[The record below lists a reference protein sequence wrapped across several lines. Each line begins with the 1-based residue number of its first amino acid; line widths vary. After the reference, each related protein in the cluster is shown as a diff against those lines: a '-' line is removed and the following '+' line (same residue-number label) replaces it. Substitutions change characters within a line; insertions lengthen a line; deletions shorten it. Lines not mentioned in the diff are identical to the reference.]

1 MSALYAGFLCTLLL
15 MGTVAGLFG
24 CMSAARC
31 HRRAAFALCL
41 AMAALNFIPLT
52 AVLAHLPT
60 CGELPPGPW
69 TLAALLLTALGLA
82 VTSLLLKRNR
92 HRLSPVS
99 IKESY
104 DHLPCAL
111 CFAW

>member
-1 MSALYAGFLCTLLL
+1 MSALYAGFLCTLLVT
-15 MGTVAGLFG
+15 GTVAGLFG

-60 CGELPPGPW
+60 CGELSPVPW
-69 TLAALLLTALGLA
+69 TAAALLLTALGLA
-82 VTSLLLKRNR
+82 VTALLDVYKRQPMQVLYISEKNAPR
-92 HRLSPVS
+92 KYSR
-99 IKESY
+99 K
-104 DHLPCAL
+104 
-111 CFAW
+111 

>member
-15 MGTVAGLFG
+15 TGTVAGLFG

-52 AVLAHLPT
+52 AVLAPI
-60 CGELPPGPW
+60 CPPAACSPPCPGPPRRCCSRRW
-69 TLAALLLTALGLA
+69 DW
-82 VTSLLLKRNR
+82 R
-92 HRLSPVS
+92 
-99 IKESY
+99 
-104 DHLPCAL
+104 
-111 CFAW
+111 